1 MIQIFPK
8 PTVSI
13 TVNQFG
19 IGGKNCSITDQD
31 RTIIQNRCKNFLVI
45 QFLIHQRAQVKRRK
59 FIEAVR
65 IARPDVILAPPAG
78 MRDYNQDHDMTGYL
92 AFQARVLATVKASKT
107 EHDIIDH
114 IPPLFYCTP
123 LGGMCSNYH
132 PQYFVD
138 ISEEFEDKMNMFKCH
153 DSQQG
158 DWCRDAFGVS
168 YNDILKNEN
177 EYYASMCGTPNVQ
190 YVEAFELCERWPV
203 IAGAHKLLP

>member
-1 MIQIFPK
+1 
-8 PTVSI
+8 
-13 TVNQFG
+13 
-19 IGGKNCSITDQD
+19 
-31 RTIIQNRCKNFLVI
+31 
-45 QFLIHQRAQVKRRK
+45 
-59 FIEAVR
+59 
-65 IARPDVILAPPAG
+65 